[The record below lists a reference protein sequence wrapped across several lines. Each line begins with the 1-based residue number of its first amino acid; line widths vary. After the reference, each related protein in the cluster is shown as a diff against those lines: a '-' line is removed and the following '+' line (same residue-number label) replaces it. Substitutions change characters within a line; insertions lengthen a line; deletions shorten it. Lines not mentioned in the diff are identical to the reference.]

1 MESTAN
7 PSVWDLTLIV
17 LILSVGAYG
26 LGLVFAGEFIGDQV
40 FDRLGFGP
48 TDGEI
53 TRQVP
58 LEYVRFIYAVL
69 GAVIGGWMTTIA
81 AIAMGPLR
89 RREIWSWWAL
99 AAALSVWF
107 VLDTGMSMI
116 FGFVGHAWFNVAF
129 ALALAVPLVMIRR
142 DLQSQAANTT

>member
-1 MESTAN
+1 MTGNTQPGCQHHDMESTAN

-17 LILSVGAYG
+17 LILSVGVYG

-48 TDGEI
+48 TEGEI

-69 GAVIGGWMTTIA
+69 GAVI
-81 AIAMGPLR
+81 
-89 RREIWSWWAL
+89 
-99 AAALSVWF
+99 
-107 VLDTGMSMI
+107 
-116 FGFVGHAWFNVAF
+116 VG
-129 ALALAVPLVMIRR
+129 
-142 DLQSQAANTT
+142 